1 MRLSNSIFMVLKSS
15 LILIA
20 ILNMDNTLIIYRSKH
35 SSYYLSSNVVCHDAI
50 LLHMFDND
58 DNAILAEYYVYE
70 LQASSCKVY
79 ELIDNYA
86 ISNENNYFN
95 HSVIVNLKKKIKY
108 IIRNVK

>member
-1 MRLSNSIFMVLKSS
+1 MRLSNSIFMILKSS

-20 ILNMDNTLIIYRSKH
+20 ILNIDDTLIIYRTKH

-50 LLHMFDND
+50 LLHIFDND

-86 ISNENNYFN
+86 ILNENNYFN
-95 HSVIVNLKKKIKY
+95 HSVIVNLKKKVKY